1 MTQRQSRQRKARIT
15 RDSVLFAAG
24 LAGVFYET
32 VFDRADRPTL
42 LLLFGAMMGL
52 PAFLRSDEQVRS
64 KVTLRRKALE
74 PPPEEEVVASV
85 TPLTPKTPPTTLPT
99 APPVPKSEDP

>member
-1 MTQRQSRQRKARIT
+1 MSRQDRRERRARVT
-15 RDSVLFAAG
+15 RDSVLFASG

-32 VFDRADRPTL
+32 VFDKADRPTL

-64 KVTLRRKALE
+64 KVTKPKPVVKKDE
-74 PPPEEEVVASV
+74 PETVEEA
-85 TPLTPKTPPTTLPT
+85 
-99 APPVPKSEDP
+99 

>member
-1 MTQRQSRQRKARIT
+1 MTRQDRRERRVRVT
-15 RDSVLFAAG
+15 RDSVLFASG

-32 VFDRADRPTL
+32 VFDKADRPTL

-64 KVTLRRKALE
+64 KGGAKPQPKPAD
-74 PPPEEEVVASV
+74 PAEEEA
-85 TPLTPKTPPTTLPT
+85 
-99 APPVPKSEDP
+99 

>member
-1 MTQRQSRQRKARIT
+1 MSKQGRRERRVRVT
-15 RDSVLFAAG
+15 RDSVLFASG

-32 VFDRADRPTL
+32 VFDKADRPTL

-64 KVTLRRKALE
+64 KGAKSKPKSNPE
-74 PPPEEEVVASV
+74 PAEEEA
-85 TPLTPKTPPTTLPT
+85 
-99 APPVPKSEDP
+99 

>member
-1 MTQRQSRQRKARIT
+1 MT
-15 RDSVLFAAG
+15 RDSVLFASG

-32 VFDRADRPTL
+32 VFDKADRPTL

-64 KVTLRRKALE
+64 KIGRRPETKPPAVIE
-74 PPPEEEVVASV
+74 PAEEDA
-85 TPLTPKTPPTTLPT
+85 
-99 APPVPKSEDP
+99 